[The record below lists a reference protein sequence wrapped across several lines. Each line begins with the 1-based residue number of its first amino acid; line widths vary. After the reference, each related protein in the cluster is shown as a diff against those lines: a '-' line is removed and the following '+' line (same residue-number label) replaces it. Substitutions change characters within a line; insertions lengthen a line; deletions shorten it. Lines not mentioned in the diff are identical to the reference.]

1 MQTIETLR
9 SNVANLTASAYGAMR
24 DYAIALNDTLPAMW
38 YEVEASDKRKEV
50 ESVHAEK
57 RELFKLLKEKNHSN
71 PSTIWARVRKY
82 AQEHREGI
90 EAQADAAAGEGSG
103 EGEGGERT
111 TRSLK
116 LRFIEELI
124 TLYKA
129 GKRADGMEKDVEA
142 AHTFIASAL
151 AELGVD
157 LSTVTV

>member
-1 MQTIETLR
+1 MQNIETLR
-9 SNVANLTASAYGAMR
+9 SNVANLTASAYGAMK
-24 DYAIALNDTLPAMW
+24 DYAVALNDTLPAMW

-57 RELFKLLKEKNHSN
+57 KALFKLLKEKNHSN

-82 AQEHREGI
+82 AQEAKEG
-90 EAQADAAAGEGSG
+90 ANGEGSG
-103 EGEGGERT
+103 DGEGSGRTERT
-111 TRSLK
+111 LK

-129 GKRADGMEKDVEA
+129 GKRADGMDKDVAA

-157 LSTVTV
+157 LSTVSV

>member
-1 MQTIETLR
+1 MQNIETLR
-9 SNVANLTASAYGAMR
+9 SNVANLTASAYGAMK
-24 DYAIALNDTLPAMW
+24 DYAVALNDTLPAMW

-57 RELFKLLKEKNHSN
+57 KALFKLLKEKNHSN

-82 AQEHREGI
+82 AQEAKEGANG
-90 EAQADAAAGEGSG
+90 EGSGDGEGSG
-103 EGEGGERT
+103 EGEGSGRTERT
-111 TRSLK
+111 LK

-129 GKRADGMEKDVEA
+129 GKRADGMDKDVAA

-157 LSTVTV
+157 LSTVSV